1 MSAPGH
7 AYHDF
12 LGPWSFA
19 GLLLGA
25 AVVLAW
31 LLRRWPSLMGDGAVA
46 EQGSLLSS
54 AEVRDER
61 YLRWFIHVRWVVLVL
76 ALVLVVA
83 TVGLGYLPTTVLIP
97 LLAVLALLAA
107 ANVAYARPARQRW
120 PPNTLLALQLHV
132 DIVGLTLALHL
143 SGGIENPLYL
153 LPVVNVVLASIVLSR
168 RQSFAV
174 ALNGGV
180 LCAVMVWAEWA
191 RLLPHFTL
199 LVVPHGRSGHVHY
212 AYDVPY
218 VAARTILQLVVL
230 LLTAQFVSRLAEHS
244 RAHERALSEA
254 AEAARSE
261 RELLEES
268 LEGTGTALRLLD
280 RSLDS
285 LWTNAQWERWFPQGS
300 PTKERI
306 DAWTHASESPE
317 RRTLA
322 DGSPHQAEIT
332 FPASESPSGRE
343 RTCVVTSAALH
354 DREGRTARLVQLMRD
369 VTAAKQAEA
378 AVLKAG
384 KLATVGELAGRMA
397 HEINNP
403 VAIIITKAR
412 LLLSDRRAE
421 MSDKV
426 ASDLDRIV
434 DLGARVASIAS
445 GLLAYG
451 RPSVAPRAHL
461 DLRAPARRALA
472 LVADQAIRRGVS
484 VADQLGDEVLPVVAS
499 ASELEQV
506 FLNLILNAL
515 DAMPEGGT
523 LTIARVDPDSPD
535 DHPTPIAVAV
545 GDTGHGI
552 PTELRE
558 RIFEP
563 FFTTKA
569 ESKGSGL
576 GLSVCEGIV
585 RAHGGSVEAQEEPSR
600 GTRMVVRLP
609 RASGDAGG
617 T

>member
-1 MSAPGH
+1 MSTPGH
-7 AYHDF
+7 AYHEF
-12 LGPWSFA
+12 LSLRSLA
-19 GLLLGA
+19 GLLLA
-25 AVVLAW
+25 AALVLAW
-31 LLRRWPSLMGDGAVA
+31 LLRRWPSLMGDGSPA
-46 EQGSLLSS
+46 QQSGDLSS
-54 AEVRDER
+54 SEVRDQR
-61 YLRWFIHVRWVVLVL
+61 YLRWFIHVRWAVLLL

-83 TVGLGYLPTTVLIP
+83 TVGMGYLPTAVLLP
-97 LLAVLALLAA
+97 LLAVLAILAV
-107 ANVAYARPARQRW
+107 ANAAYAGPARHRW
-120 PPNTLLALQLHV
+120 TPNALLALQLHV

-174 ALNGGV
+174 ALNAGL

-191 RLLPHFTL
+191 HLLPHFTL
-199 LVVPHGRSGHVHY
+199 LVVPHGRSGPVHY

-218 VAARTILQLVVL
+218 VAARTLLQLVVL
-230 LLTAQFVSRLAEHS
+230 LLTAQFVSRLAEQS
-244 RAHERALSEA
+244 RAHERALAEA
-254 AEAARSE
+254 AEASRSE

-280 RSLDS
+280 PSLDS
-285 LWTNAQWERWFPQGS
+285 LWTNAQWERWFPPES
-300 PTKERI
+300 IAKDRI
-306 DAWTHASESPE
+306 DTWTQAAESPG

-332 FPASESPSGRE
+332 FAANESPGASG
-343 RTCVVTSAALH
+343 RTCVVSTAALH
-354 DREGRTARLVQLMRD
+354 DREGGTTGLVQLMRD

-384 KLATVGELAGRMA
+384 KLATVGELAGRLA

-403 VAIIITKAR
+403 VAIIIAKAR

-421 MSDKV
+421 MSEKV
-426 ASDLDRIV
+426 AGDLDRIV
-434 DLGARVASIAS
+434 DLGDRVDGIAS

-451 RPSVAPRAHL
+451 RPSVAPRARL

-472 LVADQAIRRGVS
+472 LVADQAKRRGVEI
-484 VADQLGDEVLPVVAS
+484 ADLLGDDALPVVAS

-515 DAMPEGGT
+515 DAMPEGGVLT
-523 LTIARVDPDSPD
+523 LARLDPDPAEGRD
-535 DHPTPIAVAV
+535 ATTAV
-545 GDTGHGI
+545 GVIDTGHGI
-552 PTELRE
+552 PIELRE
-558 RIFEP
+558 RVFEP

-569 ESKGSGL
+569 EAKGSGL

-585 RAHGGSVEAQEEPSR
+585 RAHAGSVEAQEERPS

-609 RASGDAGG
+609 RASDDTGG